1 MSISELLPPLPMD
14 VVNEF
19 RDSLDDSREM
29 AEREIARLDLEHN
42 NKDAI
47 NALFRALH
55 NIKGNA
61 RMCMFDRL
69 AHYGHHIENIIGE
82 VRSGRL
88 PYILEVGEV
97 VLLALD
103 EFRVYV
109 DTLAD
114 TGHLDE
120 APVREVEA
128 ALETVSQATPDTLVT
143 CARATISRFTGKLPE
158 TKISVAEVKPP
169 STPAHTQ
176 RDDLACFRDLA
187 LRLCARLP
195 YAAGRIERTLP
206 LALKL
211 NAAAPRPVDAAQL
224 EAALYMHD
232 IGLAF
237 VPESLLCKDGKYTA
251 AEWVIVKQHPGIAA
265 GLLKRVPGWDDAA
278 QMVAQ
283 HHAWSDGSEGYPL
296 FIKPETL
303 HVGAQILALVDS
315 YESMTLPRP
324 DRQFRRSVLRAV
336 MEINNLAGRQFSA
349 ELAPVFI
356 AIVRDMVKS
365 QPG

>member
-1 MSISELLPPLPMD
+1 MSKSELLPPLPMD
-14 VVNEF
+14 VINEF
-19 RDSLDDSREM
+19 RDSLDDGREM
-29 AEREIARLDLEHN
+29 AEREIARLDRDTT

-69 AHYGHHIENIIGE
+69 AYYGHRIENIIGE

-103 EFRVYV
+103 EFCLYV
-109 DTLAD
+109 DQLAD

-120 APVREVEA
+120 APVREIEA
-128 ALETVSQATPDTLVT
+128 ALSSVSTATPALLGT
-143 CARATISRFTGKLPE
+143 CARAAIIRFTGKLPAAHVSE
-158 TKISVAEVKPP
+158 AV
-169 STPAHTQ
+169 TPQPKAQADTQ
-176 RDDLACFRDLA
+176 SGDLACFRDLA

-206 LALKL
+206 LLLKL
-211 NAAAPRPVDAAQL
+211 NAAAPRPVDVVQL

-237 VPESLLCKDGKYTA
+237 VPDSLLCKDSKYTA
-251 AEWVIVKQHPGIAA
+251 QEWAVIKQHPGIAA
-265 GLLKRVPGWDDAA
+265 ALLERMPGWEEAA
-278 QMVAQ
+278 QIVAQ

-296 FIKPETL
+296 FIDPESL
-303 HVGAQILALVDS
+303 HAGAQMLALVDS

-336 MEINNLAGRQFSA
+336 MEIHNLAGRQFSA

-356 AIVRDMVKS
+356 AIVRDMVKA
-365 QPG
+365 QPA